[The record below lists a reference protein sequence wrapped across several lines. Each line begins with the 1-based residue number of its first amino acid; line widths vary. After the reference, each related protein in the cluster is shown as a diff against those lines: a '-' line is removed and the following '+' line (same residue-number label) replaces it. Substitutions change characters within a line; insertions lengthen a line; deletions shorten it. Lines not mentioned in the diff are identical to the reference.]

1 MGGGGVTQTKRRP
14 KKGKPLGRPQ
24 PVLRNK
30 SVVSLRIRDSLATRR
45 SYQYG
50 WNELDETT
58 FHSLGVIARR
68 APDGSPR
75 FNFPQRLWLDPNVS
89 MDWAEAPN
97 LKVDT
102 LALNILA
109 RFERGLRARIS
120 TDRPLN
126 DSAEQFAE
134 LFLCTMPPDGGC
146 IPHGVIREW
155 LRSQRD

>member
-1 MGGGGVTQTKRRP
+1 VTQDKRRP
-14 KKGKPLGRPQ
+14 SQGKPLRRPY
-24 PVLRNK
+24 PELRNK
-30 SVVSLRIRDSLATRR
+30 SVVSVRMRDKLATRR
-45 SYQYG
+45 SYHYG
-50 WNELDETT
+50 WSELDETT
-58 FHSLGVIARR
+58 FHTLGVIARR

-97 LKVDT
+97 PKVET

-109 RFERGLRARIS
+109 RFEQGLRARIS
-120 TDRPLN
+120 TDRRSLS

-134 LFLCTMPPDGGC
+134 VFLCTMPPDGGC

-155 LRSQRD
+155 LRLRRD